1 MVTKEAHKAAPNQR
15 ISCCLICIFSNGW
28 TAIVIIYKKD
38 RQRQIYKFTQII
50 IANYNQSMSFEP
62 YQIEIVGYCAAFL
75 TTVAFLPQAIWS
87 WKTRDLS
94 GISLGMY
101 SLFTAGLGLWL
112 VYGLVLEKWP
122 LILANAMTF
131 ALALSI
137 LMLKLRHT
145 ATQRKQQ
152 K

>member
-1 MVTKEAHKAAPNQR
+1 
-15 ISCCLICIFSNGW
+15 
-28 TAIVIIYKKD
+28 
-38 RQRQIYKFTQII
+38 
-50 IANYNQSMSFEP
+50 MSFEP
-62 YQIEIVGYCAAFL
+62 YQIEIIGYCAAFL

-101 SLFTAGLGLWL
+101 SLFTSGVGLWL

-145 ATQRKQQ
+145 ARQRKQQ